1 MHVPRAS
8 CPGGVAW
15 LPERASLRT
24 ARQMR
29 SRTGCQTCRLR
40 KLKCD
45 ERKPVCGPCTKAN
58 RECVFNSGLIFRHQ
72 QNASM
77 NGTASGGEQGLK
89 GFYAYKNTFGHDA
102 VWLDIP
108 KQVRFW
114 NTTDPY
120 NEPMSPES
128 EASPGTAPEQPAPTH
143 PDATSIQWSLSDP
156 FTQPD
161 SQSPAHALHAL
172 SAVATGDHFAYLHP
186 PVGRHDSTPV
196 PDAPLRSSASLS
208 GMHPPTPLARQ
219 SIDSPISPPVSMTST
234 TTNHNIDFILN
245 HPAAASPP
253 LDPSLQSPYAH
264 SARDV
269 MHARSASSRISMGS
283 SQFETNVE
291 NDHEMAYLLRYYS
304 EGPGQWMDLF
314 DLGSYFASYVP
325 VKAQTNPV
333 LKYAAIAYAAKALG
347 RVKGKRPI
355 MGGNAV
361 RHARTELYPN
371 PHSVDWYHKAT
382 EYYDNAV
389 SLLRQALQDDS
400 RGISHE
406 SATGEGQWRTADGSD
421 GSFGHQKRT
430 SLSGFPVQRC
440 SSDELL
446 AATAIL
452 CVYEFLD
459 ASGPEW
465 SRHLSGAKSL
475 IDIAKDSM
483 MPLQLPSPGVA
494 LQAQGVKLSK
504 ARKATF
510 WNVARQDMLSAFINA
525 SQTRLDTE
533 DLPMWKDAGLQ
544 IDENGFIQPME
555 LTSSGYPES
564 GDVMKEDMIANS
576 LVWLMSKLV
585 NFMAAGDEFPPQP
598 SSPWATAVPQRTLL
612 DYWTYLKRQ
621 FQIWHDSLPLT
632 FKPCARISPTR
643 IPGSL
648 VEDDLDAV
656 LPEVWYSLPMCG
668 STMQSYHMSQVQLLM
683 NKPHETTQ
691 GRSTI
696 YARFN
701 SVASFGTESSKSRHM
716 VYKLKLQKIKTDG
729 NSVKRHLESMLAD
742 VDEMERAFKTN
753 MEWEPSFTN
762 LIVKETPSLTGSP
775 HTPSTGGVAIPAA
788 HPAPTNNGPA
798 VLAAPLSPR
807 SYTPMNVSR
816 DAGIA
821 DSADETPLPGS
832 LQLEKGL
839 FEAYNRGERAAGSS
853 GGAWEM

>member
-1 MHVPRAS
+1 
-8 CPGGVAW
+8 
-15 LPERASLRT
+15 
-24 ARQMR
+24 MR

-58 RECVFNSGLIFRHQ
+58 RECIFNSGLIFRHQ

-143 PDATSIQWSLSDP
+143 PDATSIPWSLSDP

-371 PHSVDWYHKAT
+371 THSVDWYHKAT

-701 SVASFGTESSKSRHM
+701 SYENAVQECQFHSREIVSIALSRPDASVRINSVQALYTAGQCLADPRERKLI
-716 VYKLKLQKIKTDG
+716 LKLLREIEEDTGWATDYRVNQLIEQWEWSEG
-729 NSVKRHLESMLAD
+729 D
-742 VDEMERAFKTN
+742 V
-753 MEWEPSFTN
+753 P
-762 LIVKETPSLTGSP
+762 
-775 HTPSTGGVAIPAA
+775 
-788 HPAPTNNGPA
+788 
-798 VLAAPLSPR
+798 
-807 SYTPMNVSR
+807 
-816 DAGIA
+816 
-821 DSADETPLPGS
+821 
-832 LQLEKGL
+832 
-839 FEAYNRGERAAGSS
+839 
-853 GGAWEM
+853 